1 MTQIKQILFA
11 VWQLCN
17 YVFVQRWRKYLK
29 GDGTT
34 KGVFNNRRKTT
45 MKILQISDIHWTKR
59 KPWNDDFA
67 GMKSRFLVDIKEYI
81 EAGNEI
87 DYIFICGDIAF
98 KGMAEEYDK
107 ALEYIDKICKIIDCT
122 RQEVFVVPGNH
133 DLNRKAV
140 GYQTREMINASL
152 AFAPNNENILD
163 EVVLRSGSLRKALFA
178 AFTEYNTFANKFF
191 CQEKLMNKCIT
202 GKIDDTIEDSDEL
215 FYETRFPKKVG
226 DIDVYIRGVN
236 TALNCDQW
244 DRNEEN
250 KDGHTQMLPCRA
262 YVMENE
268 RKQELRIIMGHHPI
282 PFLTLGDKVKEYLDN
297 HYHIQ
302 LFGHV
307 HKQYVGDGNCVM
319 VQSGAFDP
327 PKGGKAENYLPV
339 YNIIEITQKDSTH
352 VVVKGNSQ
360 IWDKNKFVDYK
371 KGSFEKEI
379 EVERNL
385 NKWGT
390 PKNAM
395 EEIDKRNIK
404 FRYMDCDDRTS
415 FFNTIPGVHFTPD
428 TDKTEPD
435 NCLDFLAEVEKM
447 GKLAEL
453 NELMK

>member
-1 MTQIKQILFA
+1 
-11 VWQLCN
+11 
-17 YVFVQRWRKYLK
+17 
-29 GDGTT
+29 
-34 KGVFNNRRKTT
+34 

-67 GMKSRFLVDIKEYI
+67 GMKSRFLIDIKEYI
-81 EAGNEI
+81 EAENEI

-98 KGMAEEYDK
+98 KGMTEEYDK

-133 DLNRKAV
+133 DLNRNAAGCK
-140 GYQTREMINASL
+140 TREMIDASL
-152 AFAPNNENILD
+152 AFAPNNDCFLD
-163 EVVLRSGSLRKALFA
+163 DVVLKSGSLRKDLFA
-178 AFTEYNTFANKFF
+178 AFTDYNTFANKFF
-191 CQEKLMNKCIT
+191 CQEELMNKCIT

-215 FYETRFPKKVG
+215 FYETRLPKKVG

-282 PFLTLGDKVKEYLDN
+282 PFLTSGAEVKEYLDN

-327 PKGGKAENYLPV
+327 PKGSKTENYLPV

-352 VVVKGNSQ
+352 VMVKGNSQ

-395 EEIDKRNIK
+395 EEIDKRNLK
-404 FRYMDCDDRTS
+404 FRYMDRDDRTS
-415 FFNTIPGVHFTPD
+415 FFNKVSGIHFAPNTE
-428 TDKTEPD
+428 KTEPD

-453 NELMK
+453 NELMN